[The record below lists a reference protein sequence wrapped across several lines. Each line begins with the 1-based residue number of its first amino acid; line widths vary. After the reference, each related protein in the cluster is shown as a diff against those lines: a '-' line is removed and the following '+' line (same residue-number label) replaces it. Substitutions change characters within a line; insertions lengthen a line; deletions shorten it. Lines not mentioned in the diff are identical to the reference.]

1 MSYSIAT
8 ASIFIWIGFVGAISF
23 MEAWL
28 KFRAP
33 GVTLSIGLSIGLL
46 VFKAL
51 NIVEWTLLGVA
62 AISMYPFEGI
72 SLWLISSLVILTII
86 LLLQTA
92 WLIPYL
98 AKRVGLYVSNQ
109 TVPPS
114 KNHLAYIALECV
126 KMVFLAAAGIKLLSI
141 LKRF

>member
-98 AKRVGLYVSNQ
+98 TKRVGLYVSNQ
-109 TVPPS
+109 PVPPS